1 MTGLLRVREIFPR
14 RPEGSDVLTEGVV
27 PRIHECLRNSHK
39 ISDRPRRSQTQG
51 PLGAGSVSKETLSPC
66 ALNTLAPL
74 AFAFS
79 RVLESEGME
88 RLI

>member
-1 MTGLLRVREIFPR
+1 MSVFEIHIKSLTGLGGPDSR
-14 RPEGSDVLTEGVV
+14 
-27 PRIHECLRNSHK
+27 
-39 ISDRPRRSQTQG
+39 

-74 AFAFS
+74 AFAFQG
-79 RVLESEGME
+79 LESEGVE